1 MLMIFVDEAGVRTE
15 AILLSAD
22 KTSLRVVARGGDDTM
37 ELRRINGAWETE
49 AGKRLEIEA
58 VSVTPTVADGI
69 VAIEMPLPVPKAVA
83 ATNWLG

>member
-1 MLMIFVDEAGVRTE
+1 
-15 AILLSAD
+15 
-22 KTSLRVVARGGDDTM
+22 M
-37 ELRRINGAWETE
+37 ELRRINGTWETE

-83 ATNWLG
+83 ATQLVGLTSAALRATIGPPVLDTLVVIDL